1 MKFHPVHSV
10 HAEDHPATDE
20 RGATANLRTVFF
32 LNFSFTLAEFI
43 GGAWTNSM
51 AIQSDALHDLGDTLA
66 IGLAWWLQRMSS
78 RGPSAE
84 FTFGYRRFSLLGAL
98 LNSVILLI
106 GGAII
111 LYAAT
116 QRFLNPEPV
125 HTTGM
130 IGFAVAGILINGLAA
145 WRASRGASMN
155 EQVLKWHLLEDVMG
169 WVAVGIASVVLLY
182 QPDWVWLDPLLSV
195 AITLWVLYHV
205 VQRLGQTLRV
215 FLQALPPD
223 LDPAAVEAAILQV
236 PGVESLHAC
245 RIWSL
250 DGERHVF
257 SAHLTLASADSLD
270 TVQTVKDRV
279 YESLAPFAFYDITIE
294 VEFPK

>member
-1 MKFHPVHSV
+1 MKFHPAHSV
-10 HAEDHPATDE
+10 HAEDHLATDE
-20 RGATANLRTVFF
+20 SGATANLRLVFL
-32 LNFSFTLAEFI
+32 LNFTFTLAEFI

-66 IGLAWWLQRMSS
+66 IGLAWWLQRKSS

-98 LNSVILLI
+98 LNSVILLV

-111 LYAAT
+111 LYGAAE
-116 QRFLNPEPV
+116 RFLNPEPV
-125 HTTGM
+125 HTSGM
-130 IGFAVAGILINGLAA
+130 IGFAVAGIVINGLAA
-145 WRASRGASMN
+145 WRASRGASLN

-215 FLQALPPD
+215 FLQALPPN

-257 SAHLTLASADSLD
+257 SAHLTLSAADSLD
-270 TVQTVKDRV
+270 AVQTVKDSV
-279 YESLAPFAFYDITIE
+279 YESLAPFEFYDVTIE